1 MFHVF
6 KLKSINMTIVYRVP
20 LFFSEKKSKLKSR
33 YIWHRYMPKSNSG
46 NKPLPVSNCMMA
58 SEWIMA
64 AALSYGKRCV
74 SIQCFMLFSCRTLV
88 YYFIYQFVKHD
99 NVRGKWSMKII
110 NSSSQLF
117 QGHFIFNMY
126 VGLDRHINRY
136 HQMTTD
142 IMSILI
148 NRGRSWDL
156 KSV

>member
-6 KLKSINMTIVYRVP
+6 KLNSINMTIVYRVP

-33 YIWHRYMPKSNSG
+33 YIWHRYMLKSNSG

-99 NVRGKWSMKII
+99 NVSKMKTWKMIDE
-110 NSSSQLF
+110 NNQQQFTVVSRTFHF
-117 QGHFIFNMY
+117 QHECRPRQAY
-126 VGLDRHINRY
+126 
-136 HQMTTD
+136 
-142 IMSILI
+142 
-148 NRGRSWDL
+148 
-156 KSV
+156 K